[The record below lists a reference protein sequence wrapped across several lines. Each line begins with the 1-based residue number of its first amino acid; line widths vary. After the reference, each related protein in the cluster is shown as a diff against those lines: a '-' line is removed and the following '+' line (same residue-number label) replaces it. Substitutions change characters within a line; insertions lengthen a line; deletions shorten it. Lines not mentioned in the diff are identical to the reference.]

1 MDGAVGPYHPAVAD
15 SGARRALLAT
25 RPGLGWWPALVRVA
39 AGVTLIAV
47 SLSKFT
53 RHEELV
59 ESFERYGL
67 PWPDAS
73 VYLAGT
79 IELCG
84 GVLFVLGLVTRL
96 AALAVTGSMVV
107 ALATGGRVDV
117 DLYHVGLGAALLAAA
132 LFLLWSG
139 AGPWSI
145 DERLV
150 RRDRQP
156 VNRP

>member
-1 MDGAVGPYHPAVAD
+1 MAD
-15 SGARRALLAT
+15 SSARRALLAT
-25 RPGLGWWPALVRVA
+25 RPGLGWWPAVIRLA
-39 AGVTLIAV
+39 AGVTLIVV

-53 RHEELV
+53 RHEQLV

-84 GVLFVLGLVTRL
+84 GVLLVLGLVTRL
-96 AALAVTGSMVV
+96 AALAVAGNLVV
-107 ALATGGRVDV
+107 ALATGGRVEV

-139 AGPWSI
+139 AGPWSV

-150 RRDRQP
+150 RHLRQP
-156 VNRP
+156 VSRP